1 MKRAEAKTVVRKLF
15 ESFGKSSPPVTQIE
29 TYLDWAEQY
38 DVNVVTSTVEK
49 LINGCKKF
57 PVIAEMHEVARN
69 ERANYMEY
77 NYKHCWYCGDIGLIP
92 ALYRPNEHSTL
103 PFTRY
108 LACRCTRGDLMAKHT
123 PRYFERFN
131 DCLQFQDRI
140 KGDETIDYPNLFNG
154 WRQEIII
161 NHRKERSDDNDS

>member
-1 MKRAEAKTVVRKLF
+1 
-15 ESFGKSSPPVTQIE
+15 
-29 TYLDWAEQY
+29 
-38 DVNVVTSTVEK
+38 
-49 LINGCKKF
+49 
-57 PVIAEMHEVARN
+57 
-69 ERANYMEY
+69 
-77 NYKHCWYCGDIGLIP
+77 
-92 ALYRPNEHSTL
+92 
-103 PFTRY
+103 
-108 LACRCTRGDLMAKHT
+108 MAKHT